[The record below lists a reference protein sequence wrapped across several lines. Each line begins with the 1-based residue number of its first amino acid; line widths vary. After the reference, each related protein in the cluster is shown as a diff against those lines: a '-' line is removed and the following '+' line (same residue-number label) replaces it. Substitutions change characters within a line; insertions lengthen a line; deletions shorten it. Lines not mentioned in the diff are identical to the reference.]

1 MDNFLLLPPKECEQS
16 ALSVDATTTA
26 SELLTSVHAV
36 SAQCEMRSPFSLWL
50 IIESRMHGP
59 LFFLSRVTSLARRA
73 IHDMRVRWM
82 DARLFL
88 SQRKNFYRG
97 GGRRRRRR
105 WRNSQSEPLDRR
117 HKHLLQTD
125 SKASDAFHPK
135 ISTQN

>member
-1 MDNFLLLPPKECEQS
+1 MANFLPNFLLLPPKECEQS

-59 LFFLSRVTSLARRA
+59 LSFSLTHYRSTSLARRA
-73 IHDMRVRWM
+73 IHDMRVRWV

-97 GGRRRRRR
+97 GGRRRRSR

-117 HKHLLQTD
+117 HKHLLHAQ
-125 SKASDAFHPK
+125 S
-135 ISTQN
+135 N